1 MFKWML
7 SNDNVKDLWNAISR
21 NNKEI
26 SKKDQED
33 FDCAMFISH
42 ALFALIGAIITG
54 INTFLGCYVLVFLA
68 AAMIIG
74 IIWASF
80 DIHGKLAAGYFF
92 AMSAF
97 SFAWVVYLPILLIV
111 LIFSSPIII
120 TSYLEFK
127 KNESFR

>member
-21 NNKEI
+21 N
-26 SKKDQED
+26 KKAMSNRDQED
-33 FDCAMFISH
+33 FDCATAGAHIIVGGI
-42 ALFALIGAIITG
+42 AAIVIGY
-54 INTFLGCYVLVFLA
+54 NTCLGFNVLLFLGA
-68 AAMIIG
+68 ALLLG
-74 IIWASF
+74 LIWANF

-97 SFAWVVYLPILLIV
+97 SFAWVIYLPILLIV

-120 TSYLEFK
+120 ASYLEYK
-127 KNESFR
+127 DNESSR